1 MLIESNTANIPPNNM
16 KEKAV
21 ENTLSLYLSLLTYNL
36 FDAFTVDLNAKAS
49 WVANQVLIFGRFR
62 EFT

>member
-1 MLIESNTANIPPNNM
+1 MFIFSKTVNIPPNNM

-49 WVANQVLIFGRFR
+49 
-62 EFT
+62 